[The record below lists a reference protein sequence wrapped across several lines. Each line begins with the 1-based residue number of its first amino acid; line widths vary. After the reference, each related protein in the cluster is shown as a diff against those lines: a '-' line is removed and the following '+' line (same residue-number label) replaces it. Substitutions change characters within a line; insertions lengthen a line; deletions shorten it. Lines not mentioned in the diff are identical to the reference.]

1 MTHDET
7 PAAAGRPRLETYA
20 KKRLDIIVEAPIM
33 NRLLDLLDRL
43 AVTGYTVVPA
53 LAGRGREGSWRRAG
67 LVSDAGQ
74 MVLVICV
81 LDESRVPDVLE
92 PVYKLLSRQIG
103 VVTVSDVS
111 VIRRE
116 HF

>member
-1 MTHDET
+1 MT
-7 PAAAGRPRLETYA
+7 LETHA
-20 KKRLDIIVEAPIM
+20 KKRLDIIIEAPIM
-33 NRLLDLLDRL
+33 NRMLDLLDRL

-53 LAGRGREGSWRRAG
+53 LAGRGREGSWRGAG
-67 LVSDAGQ
+67 LVSQAGA
-74 MVLVICV
+74 MVMVICI
-81 LDESRVPDVLE
+81 LDESRIGAVLE

-111 VIRRE
+111 VIRGE